1 MKWTKV
7 ILQEI
12 YGLFVDDIGFAIAI
26 VLWLAA
32 WFGLR
37 RLVVACPPWAFAVG
51 FFGGLAG
58 ILLGS
63 VLHFARTHRRV

>member
-32 WFGLR
+32 WFDLR
-37 RLVVACPPWAFAVG
+37 RLIVAWPSWVPAVG
-51 FFGGLAG
+51 LFAG
-58 ILLGS
+58 VAVILLQS
-63 VLHFARTHRRV
+63 TLRFARTHRSR